1 MTKHYGHE
9 SRSSGKNLLLLD
21 FWLTIE
27 RGLRPTVK
35 VNADFPNN
43 LSRNQRTIN
52 LKMELPVEL
61 FETPTI
67 SAKISVEA
75 PSEVV
80 HIDASTIA
88 EAVRGAIGMDVE
100 INIQQPE

>member
-67 SAKISVEA
+67 SAKISFFIRR
-75 PSEVV
+75 PFS
-80 HIDASTIA
+80 ILTGTISCLT
-88 EAVRGAIGMDVE
+88 
-100 INIQQPE
+100 